1 MLGIPPEIIL
11 VYIAAALAALG
22 AILVMLLGLSL
33 VPLLQRAEPPSHLS
47 NLSQMLGDRG
57 QGRELESLQSLGFK
71 FLGKCRESCGFMEI
85 IDDFAFAHHELPV
98 TCRLSQNSTGT
109 ISTSM
114 YSDDGND
121 RFLVTTNTDI
131 IGSDVDDPALFLQ
144 VDPIASLE
152 TILRAHVSA
161 LEVWEEDD
169 FKPIQVLNLDEINS
183 QSKRFRNHPKIRKR
197 LQEAVLLPFG
207 IGLTHVAAPT
217 TIAWVAWCLLEG
229 TPWAISTSIAV
240 TVFGALSSV
249 LSIHLLYSLFRQPNG
264 KQGTA
269 PQAKRITKPFRLPVE
284 SMGFAHFE
292 FSNGAWANRIQN
304 HRWAIVLGG
313 VLLIL
318 LLNPFL
324 VIPVLVILT
333 TTRAK
338 KMFAFKSLVSFN
350 NQFLTRKQFT
360 FFGENNRISN
370 RQVDQKLHFKDIST
384 LRLEPG
390 ANDSI
395 QLVADYSCSPRN
407 DLFREASKAMRSKPT
422 KEEVVESSLVIV
434 DSLWGFDRDKIR
446 ELHKTLQ
453 QKRNLFSQ
461 NRT

>member
-33 VPLLQRAEPPSHLS
+33 VPLLQRAEPPSLLS

-207 IGLTHVAAPT
+207 TVSYTHSP
-217 TIAWVAWCLLEG
+217 
-229 TPWAISTSIAV
+229 
-240 TVFGALSSV
+240 
-249 LSIHLLYSLFRQPNG
+249 
-264 KQGTA
+264 
-269 PQAKRITKPFRLPVE
+269 
-284 SMGFAHFE
+284 
-292 FSNGAWANRIQN
+292 
-304 HRWAIVLGG
+304 
-313 VLLIL
+313 
-318 LLNPFL
+318 
-324 VIPVLVILT
+324 
-333 TTRAK
+333 
-338 KMFAFKSLVSFN
+338 
-350 NQFLTRKQFT
+350 
-360 FFGENNRISN
+360 
-370 RQVDQKLHFKDIST
+370 
-384 LRLEPG
+384 
-390 ANDSI
+390 
-395 QLVADYSCSPRN
+395 SPR
-407 DLFREASKAMRSKPT
+407 
-422 KEEVVESSLVIV
+422 
-434 DSLWGFDRDKIR
+434 DRG
-446 ELHKTLQ
+446 
-453 QKRNLFSQ
+453 
-461 NRT
+461 